1 MPSVSAAQRRWAFA
15 AKGEQWAKA
24 HHMDTPGK
32 LPARAP
38 AKGKKKRSK
47 REVAALKRFHKA
59 KGD

>member
-15 AKGEQWAKA
+15 AKGEKWAKA
-24 HHMDTPGK
+24 HHMDNAGS
-32 LPARAP
+32 LQARAP
-38 AKGKKKRSK
+38 TKGKKRSK